1 MVRGPRSGGT
11 NRPFHNPAAFFL
23 AEQPVKVNFIAQN
36 GGIKPHGVPEMPHR
50 LLATTLTLST
60 AMLISGCSQLSKT
73 TPTSTAGPTP
83 SNSENTTAFRHS
95 ANSDVLVEEKA
106 IPITHINDAEN
117 NRSRQLIGLYGEP
130 ARQLSGPLASEDGD
144 RHLTQVSFA
153 SEGGC
158 FDPDISRGGDWIA
171 FASTQHAHASDIYLK
186 RIGGKTMTQLTA
198 DPAVDRMPCFAPTGN
213 ALAFASNRSGNFD
226 IYIKP
231 TNGGAPIQVT
241 SDTED
246 EYHPSF
252 SPAGTHLAY
261 CKINTQNQRSE
272 IWIVEVKNPSVRH
285 FVQYGV
291 LPEWNPDPASQMLL
305 FQKAR
310 QRGSRFY
317 SIWTVE
323 FAQGEARNPTEIVSA
338 SNAAVINPGWSP
350 DGRQI
355 VFATVVDPSENVSA
369 LPEQMDIWTINRDG
383 TDRRGLTSGPHAN
396 YQPAWSTDGRI
407 YFVSNR
413 SGNQNIWS
421 VIGDERFDSLANTDQ
436 TYNTVTG
443 TSPAPGL
450 DP

>member
-1 MVRGPRSGGT
+1 MPYA
-11 NRPFHNPAAFFL
+11 HKAIMLAFSSL
-23 AEQPVKVNFIAQN
+23 LIA
-36 GGIKPHGVPEMPHR
+36 
-50 LLATTLTLST
+50 
-60 AMLISGCSQLSKT
+60 GCSQMSAKT
-73 TPTSTAGPTP
+73 ATYGPTASVTP
-83 SNSENTTAFRHS
+83 ATRSISSSRPDNT
-95 ANSDVLVEEKA
+95 DLLVEEQA
-106 IPITHINDAEN
+106 VPITHMN
-117 NRSRQLIGLYGEP
+117 NGDHGRAPQLIGLYGEP
-130 ARQLSGPLASEDGD
+130 ATPASGPSTLEDGN

-158 FDPDISRGGDWIA
+158 FDPDIDRTGAWIA
-171 FASTQHAHASDIYLK
+171 FASTQHSHASDIYLK
-186 RIGGKTMTQLTA
+186 QVGGKTMTQLTA
-198 DPAVDRMPCFAPTGN
+198 DPAVDRMPCFTPNGK

-231 TNGGAPIQVT
+231 VAGGAPIQVT
-241 SDTED
+241 SDGED

-252 SPAGTHLAY
+252 SPSGTHLSY

-350 DGRQI
+350 DGQQI
-355 VFATVVDPSENVSA
+355 VFATVVDPTDSA
-369 LPEQMDIWTINRDG
+369 SSLPEQMDIWTINRDG
-383 TDRRGLTSGPHAN
+383 TERRGLTSGPHAN
-396 YQPAWSTDGRI
+396 YQPAWATDGRI

-421 VIGDERFDSLANTDQ
+421 VIGDERFDSLAQ
-436 TYNTVTG
+436 TNQPYSTVQG